1 MIRLILCSDLHGDP
15 VKYECIADAAKRESS
30 DLICCAGDMVDD
42 ASNRAGQT
50 RYVADFIKGS
60 KTPWAICSGNHDFD
74 CDQDEALPVVPNWL
88 HGIGEVEDG
97 QTNLVGELVVTT
109 IPWPV
114 AEDVAYRRLVDKI
127 VNAGMELSEK
137 YQRLIIVHSPPNACR
152 VGGGHISYR
161 AELTTEIIE
170 KAKPDFLLCGHLHA
184 AVFCEYGSWC
194 EMIEGTSEGFKA
206 LCFNAG
212 QTEIGKPPQ
221 YVVLEIKNGGWKAD
235 HSHF

>member
-127 VNAGMELSEK
+127 VNAGKPFAIK
-137 YQRLIIVHSPPNACR
+137 YQWLIIIHSPPSGGI
-152 VGGGHISYR
+152 VGGGYIDYR
-161 AELTTEIIE
+161 AELTTEII
-170 KAKPDFLLCGHLHA
+170 KDAKPDFLIFGHLHYP
-184 AVFCEYGSWC
+184 CEYGSWLELVHSSIC
-194 EMIEGTSEGFKA
+194 V
-206 LCFNAG
+206 NAG
-212 QTEIGKPPQ
+212 QSERGAAPQ